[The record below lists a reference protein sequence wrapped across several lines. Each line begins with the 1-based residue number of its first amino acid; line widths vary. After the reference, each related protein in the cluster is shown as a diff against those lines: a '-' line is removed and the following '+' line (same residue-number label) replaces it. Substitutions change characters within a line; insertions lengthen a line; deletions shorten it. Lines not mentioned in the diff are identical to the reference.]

1 MNRSFG
7 SSHLRKQTRRPPPTP
22 SPSRLPP
29 PSLRS
34 NRISESER
42 DDDSDD
48 SDSGD
53 NLFSDDDDDNN
64 GDSGNHP
71 GVTPQFLRGLPQT
84 VLKQLL
90 IDIEQAH
97 GGLLGLK
104 LTSLCNKKPDIYGR
118 PGSALRRKVQN
129 KTFRLKQLS
138 HSDYLHVL
146 NYFNV
151 ASGLHTSS
159 LTPTV
164 ERQSTTPRRESSRPQ
179 PAFTSPSPPRSAH
192 FTRTP
197 PPSRTFQS
205 PQPIRDSA
213 ARRLNMNS
221 QKYAD
226 FDVNEVVGKLSP
238 CFMSCHY

>member
-1 MNRSFG
+1 MNRSF
-7 SSHLRKQTRRPPPTP
+7 SASHPRKQTHRPPPTP
-22 SPSRLPP
+22 SPSHL

-34 NRISESER
+34 NNRISESER

-48 SDSGD
+48 SDSD
-53 NLFSDDDDDNN
+53 NLFSDDNDDG
-64 GDSGNHP
+64 GDHLS
-71 GVTPQFLRGLPQT
+71 VTPQFLRGVPQT

-90 IDIEQAH
+90 IDIETH
-97 GGLLGLK
+97 GGLVGLK

-129 KTFRLKQLS
+129 KTCRLKHLS
-138 HSDYLHVL
+138 PTAYLHVL

-151 ASGLHTSS
+151 PSGLHTSS

-164 ERQSTTPRRESSRPQ
+164 ERHSTTTPRRESSRPR

-197 PPSRTFQS
+197 PPRTFQS
-205 PQPIRDSA
+205 PLPIRDSA

-226 FDVNEVVGKLSP
+226 FDVNEIVGKL
-238 CFMSCHY
+238 